1 MRTAIPDKRDL
12 DLGVVL
18 VMDFVNQVMPGEEG
32 RVRAMFS
39 RPGAYARL
47 KGFLEQAGQL
57 EAWYA
62 FENRAMRRAILEWC
76 EEEGI
81 LLKDIPDFESD

>member
-1 MRTAIPDKRDL
+1 
-12 DLGVVL
+12 
-18 VMDFVNQVMPGEEG
+18 
-32 RVRAMFS
+32 MFS